1 MKRLKNIITVFLG
14 LICAGLIALSFYVLY
29 QKDNNA
35 PVISVV
41 DESVVY
47 MEGTDT
53 AQLIASVKATD
64 GKDGDVSDTIKIEKL
79 APSDDNTS
87 IKVQFVAKD
96 RTNNITKL
104 TVTYGYKINP
114 ELHKEKEDKKY
125 NIVLINNLG
134 IENLANSYARVL
146 QKEGHNIVSIGL
158 SDDPPSVETVIYV
171 THEGDG
177 EELLKLFPSAK
188 ILVGNIA
195 NRLNVSSEGADAVIL
210 LGYQHSIIPGSDK

>member
-1 MKRLKNIITVFLG
+1 MKLRTIATILLA
-14 LICAGLIALSFYVLY
+14 LICAGLITLCFYVMY
-29 QKDNNA
+29 QKDSTA
-35 PVISVV
+35 PVISVTN
-41 DESVVY
+41 EALVY

-53 AQLIASVKATD
+53 APLIAAVKATD
-64 GKDGDVSDTIKIEKL
+64 SKDGDVSDSLKIEKL
-79 APSDDNTS
+79 SPNDDGTK

-96 RTNNITKL
+96 KSNNISKL
-104 TVTYGYKINP
+104 TVTFGYKIDP

-146 QKEGHNIVSIGL
+146 QKDGHSIVSIGL

-177 EELLKLFPSAK
+177 EELLEHFPSAK